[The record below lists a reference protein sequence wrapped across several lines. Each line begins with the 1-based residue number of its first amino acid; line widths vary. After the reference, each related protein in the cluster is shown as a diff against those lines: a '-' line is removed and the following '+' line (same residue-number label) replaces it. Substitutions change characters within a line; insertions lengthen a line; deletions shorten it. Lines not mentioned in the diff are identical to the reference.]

1 MRSGAFG
8 QGSRG
13 YPMRELKKQLRR
25 ELIERRKAMSAAE
38 KSTADKDI
46 FEQLKSFVDKAGA
59 VFTYASTDIEV
70 DTRRLIAYCLD
81 RKIPVALPVSGDTE
95 LSFYYITD
103 VSELKKGRFG
113 IDEPPRNMPAVADKH
128 TLCVVPALCADG
140 EGLRLG
146 YGRGY
151 YDRFLSGF
159 TGCSVI
165 VCYNAFK
172 RKVPAEPHDIKA
184 NFTIFDR
191 KLTEVG

>member
-1 MRSGAFG
+1 
-8 QGSRG
+8 
-13 YPMRELKKQLRR
+13 MRELKKRLRR
-25 ELIERRKAMSAAE
+25 ELIERRRAMDAADRSSA
-38 KSTADKDI
+38 DIDI
-46 FEQLKSFVDKAGA
+46 FEQLKPFLDKSGA

-70 DTRRLIAYCLD
+70 DTRRLISYCLD

-103 VSELKKGRFG
+103 VSELKRGRFG
-113 IDEPPRNMPAVADKH
+113 IDEPPFGKPAIADSE

-159 TGCSVI
+159 PGRSVI
-165 VCYNAFK
+165 LCYSTFK
-172 RKVPAEPHDIKA
+172 RSVPAEPHDIKA
-184 NFTIFDR
+184 GFTIFDR
-191 KLTEVG
+191 FLTEVG

>member
-1 MRSGAFG
+1 MD
-8 QGSRG
+8 
-13 YPMRELKKQLRR
+13 
-25 ELIERRKAMSAAE
+25 AAE
-38 KSTADKDI
+38 KTAADKDI
-46 FEQLKSFVDKAGA
+46 FEQLKPFADKAGA

-70 DTRRLIAYCLD
+70 DTRRLIAYCLE

-103 VSELKKGRFG
+103 VSELKMGRFG
-113 IDEPPRNMPAVADKH
+113 IDEPPCDKYAVADKD

-159 TGCSVI
+159 SGCSVI
-165 VCYNAFK
+165 LCYSTFK
-172 RKVPAEPHDIKA
+172 RYVPVEPHDIKA